1 MLDLVTLCTDHH
13 QEGGVFMDGGGEL
26 LVGTD
31 IESISAVAQSLVEFG
46 ARYANRVYTELELTT
61 CGGVSPAAA
70 PRLAARFAAKEAVLK
85 LLNPTEL
92 IPTWRSIEI
101 RTATNGAPSVHL
113 SGAAAEL
120 AASRRIGPI
129 ALSMSHGAGVGLATA
144 IAATR
149 SEPDNAPPPVRSTTV
164 GSSVAVGAAPAV
176 EMETT
181 APTPDEAIDPSIADR
196 G

>member
-1 MLDLVTLCTDHH
+1 MTEKVAIFVDV
-13 QEGGVFMDGGGEL
+13 GGEL

-46 ARYANRVYTELELTT
+46 SRYARRVYTDLELTT
-61 CGGVSPAAA
+61 CGGISPAAA

-85 LLNPTEL
+85 LLSPSDL
-92 IPTWRSIEI
+92 VPTWRSIEI

-113 SGAAAEL
+113 SGDAAEL
-120 AASRRIGPI
+120 AAQRRIGPI

-144 IAATR
+144 VAATR
-149 SEPDNAPPPVRSTTV
+149 NGPDDAPAPAPSTTV
-164 GSSVAVGAAPAV
+164 
-176 EMETT
+176 T
-181 APTPDEAIDPSIADR
+181 DEITNIAIDPSIADR